1 MSNRSK
7 LCERCTQQ
15 QISEYFE
22 SLWSKFHTRRLT
34 LPFSDGPKLRKNRDN
49 KGVFAVVLTDLSK
62 GFDSVPHGL
71 PKVKLN
77 VSVSIKNPSRLSLEN
92 KTKN

>member
-1 MSNRSK
+1 MKDVLNNK
-7 LCERCTQQ
+7 LVNILNHFDQ
-15 QISEYFE
+15 
-22 SLWSKFHTRRLT
+22 RRLT

-71 PKVKLN
+71 PKAKLN
-77 VSVSIKNPSRLSLEN
+77 VSVSIKNPSLLSLEN